1 MFTCTEFVFVKL
13 TLLHLKFFQFKM
25 AALNKRAVLAAMLVI
40 LRRRRRR
47 RIKKNKANFKKRLWT
62 RPINADRLSS
72 GAFYSTFIVLKSLDR
87 CEFFRSVV
95 LNFFNWT
102 FHNRTSM
109 TSFRTYIYI
118 FFLFFSSYP
127 YEQFLKNKTF
137 CSLANCRERLRTVL
151 RPYENFH

>member
-1 MFTCTEFVFVKL
+1 
-13 TLLHLKFFQFKM
+13 M

-47 RIKKNKANFKKRLWT
+47 CIKKNKANFKKRLWI
-62 RPINADRLSS
+62 RPTNVDRLNS

-95 LNFFNWT
+95 LNFFNLIWLRPCKHKSKLIINL
-102 FHNRTSM
+102 FQM

-118 FFLFFSSYP
+118 FLFFSSYP
-127 YEQFLKNKTF
+127 DEQFPKYKTF
-137 CSLANCRERLRTVL
+137 CSLANCRKRLRTAL
-151 RPYENFH
+151 RPYANFH